1 MYTVQGLWTQARE
14 QLDVLN
20 IIIAN
25 RAYAILQGEFKS
37 VGAGT
42 PGKNANQ
49 MLNLDN
55 PHIDWVHMANA
66 SGMEAVRVSNIAAFG
81 DAVRAALKRKGP
93 FLIEA
98 VF

>member
-1 MYTVQGLWTQARE
+1 MTWRRAARGPYWPHVGHAVWGRCLPPQAGLAQFT
-14 QLDVLN
+14 
-20 IIIAN
+20 
-25 RAYAILQGEFKS
+25 S
-37 VGAGT
+37 VGAGE
-42 PGKNANQ
+42 PGHNANQ

-55 PHIDWVHMANA
+55 PNIDWVHMANA